1 MLAASPLPRGEG
13 TGMTSPAAPLH
24 ELPVVAGPLDIDG
37 LGHVNNLVYLRWIQE
52 AAISHWEVLATPQEQ
67 DEIAWV
73 VRRHE
78 IDYRRS
84 AVEGDRITLR
94 TWVGGASRTTF
105 ERHTEIVRAQDG
117 QLLAKA
123 RTLWCPIDPRTGRLR
138 RIGPELRQRVSVPG
152 TILPS

>member
-1 MLAASPLPRGEG
+1 
-13 TGMTSPAAPLH
+13 MTAPMENLH
-24 ELPVVAGPLDIDG
+24 ELSVVAGPSDIDG

-78 IDYRRS
+78 IDYHRS
-84 AVEGDRITLR
+84 AVEGDKITLR

-105 ERHTEIVRAQDG
+105 ERHTEIVRSQDG
-117 QLLAKA
+117 QLLAKS

-152 TILPS
+152 TAPTP